1 MSVDGSEVE
10 EVAFGVGRF
19 EVEGSLVPEGSFV
32 EEEVIA
38 LAVPVSGDLKGLGVL
53 EVVFDAL
60 FWVGSLLVFPVALVE
75 GLAEVCEGAVVE
87 GVWDVVPLAVE
98 TEGDAV
104 LGGGDRGV
112 EALSLGAC
120 DWIAGGRWLGDGL
133 CAHEKDD
140 SCDEC

>member
-19 EVEGSLVPEGSFV
+19 EVEGSLVPECTFV
-32 EEEVIA
+32 EEEVFA
-38 LAVPVSGDLKGLGVL
+38 LAVPIAGDLEWLGVL

-60 FWVGSLLVFPVALVE
+60 FWGGSLLVFPVTLVE

-112 EALSLGAC
+112 EALPLGVGNWMA
-120 DWIAGGRWLGDGL
+120 WGRWLGDGL